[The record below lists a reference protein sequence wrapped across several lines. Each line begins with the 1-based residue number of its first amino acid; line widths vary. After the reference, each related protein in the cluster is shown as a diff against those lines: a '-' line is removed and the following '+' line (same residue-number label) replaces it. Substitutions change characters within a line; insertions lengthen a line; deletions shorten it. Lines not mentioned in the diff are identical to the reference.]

1 MELLFVGA
9 DREVTGS
16 CHCLHVNGKYILVDY
31 GMEQGKD
38 IYENSALPV
47 KPAQID
53 IVLVTHAHIDHSGL
67 IPALVHAGFTGRI
80 VTTQAT
86 AKLCDLMLRDSAH
99 IQMMEAEWH
108 EKKAGR
114 KGEKSYYEPLY
125 TMEDTMSALRLF
137 EGHPYGTVID
147 LCEGVKIRFTDIG
160 HLLGS
165 SSIEV
170 WLSENGVEKKIVFSG
185 DIGNKN
191 QPILRDPQ
199 YTAEADYVLCE
210 STYGDRLHEEQTE
223 DYVDRLTEILRDTFK
238 RGGNVVIPAFAVG
251 RTQVMLYYLRKIKQD
266 NLLPEFP
273 DFPVFVDS
281 PMASGATEIF
291 AETDPSYFDEETAQT
306 LREGVN
312 PITFR
317 GLELTISSEESK
329 EINVNPTPKVIISAS
344 GMCDAGRI
352 KHHLKYNLWRSDSTI
367 VFVGYQAEG
376 TVGRK
381 LLEGAPEVKIL
392 GETIAVHA
400 RIVQLQGMSG
410 HADKNGLLEWVQA
423 FEKKPDKVFVVHG
436 EDEVAA
442 GFAELLR
449 QEYGLDA
456 FAPYSGTE
464 FDLASGEFIRIT
476 KGVPVEKKEGSG
488 PVSDSYTQL
497 VLTGKR
503 MMSLI
508 ESSREFSNKDLDH
521 FTADL
526 KELLLKYGIDQPRQ
540 GGKRTEDGKES
551 ADQEN
556 RKEKRKN
563 R

>member
-1 MELLFVGA
+1 MELLFIGA

-38 IYENSALPV
+38 VYENARLPV
-47 KPAQID
+47 KASQID
-53 IVLVTHAHIDHSGL
+53 FVLVTHAHIDHSGM
-67 IPALVHAGFTGRI
+67 IPLLVRDGFTGRI
-80 VTTQAT
+80 ICTEAT
-86 AKLCDLMLRDSAH
+86 ARLCDLMLRDSAH
-99 IQMMEAEWH
+99 IQMTEAEYQN
-108 EKKAGR
+108 KKAGR
-114 KGEKSYYEPLY
+114 KGETQNVEPMY
-125 TMEDTMSALRLF
+125 TMEDTLAALRLF

-147 LCEGVKIRFTDIG
+147 LCEGVKIRFTDVG

-170 WLSENGVEKKIVFSG
+170 WLSENGTDRKVVFSG

-191 QPILRDPQ
+191 QPILRDPE

-210 STYGDRLHEEQTE
+210 STYGDRLHEEQTGNYVE
-223 DYVDRLTEILRDTFK
+223 DLVDVLRDTFN

-251 RTQVMLYYLRKIKQD
+251 RTQVMLYYLRRIKQE
-266 NLLPEFP
+266 NLLPEYP

-291 AETDPSYFDEETAQT
+291 AETDPSYFDEETAQV

-317 GLELTISSEESK
+317 GLELTISAEESK

-376 TVGRK
+376 TLGRK
-381 LLEGAPEVKIL
+381 LIEGAEEVKVL

-400 RIVQLQGMSG
+400 KIVQLQGMSG

-423 FEKKPDKVFVVHG
+423 FEQKPRKVFVVHG
-436 EDEVAA
+436 DDEVAA
-442 GFAELLR
+442 GFADLLKE
-449 QEYGLDA
+449 QYGLDA
-456 FAPYSGTE
+456 YAPFSGTE
-464 FDLASGEFIRIT
+464 FDLASGEFITIT
-476 KGVPVEKKEGSG
+476 KGIPVAPKSEAGGG
-488 PVSDSYTQL
+488 PVSDSFTQL
-497 VLTGKR
+497 VLAGKR
-503 MMSLI
+503 LTSLI
-508 ESSREFSNKDLDH
+508 SASRGLPNKDLDR
-521 FTADL
+521 FAAEL
-526 KELLLKYGIDQPRQ
+526 KKLMEKYVVSPAGNDEKAAAENGENPAR
-540 GGKRTEDGKES
+540 ED
-551 ADQEN
+551 
-556 RKEKRKN
+556 RKE
-563 R
+563 

>member
-381 LLEGAPEVKIL
+381 LLEGVPEVKIL

-476 KGVPVEKKEGSG
+476 KGVPVEKKESSG

-503 MMSLI
+503 IMSLI

-540 GGKRTEDGKES
+540 GGKRTEDGKDA

>member
-442 GFAELLR
+442 GFAELLQ

-540 GGKRTEDGKES
+540 GGKRTEDGKDA

>member
-381 LLEGAPEVKIL
+381 LLEGVPEVKIL

>member
-503 MMSLI
+503 IMSLI

>member
-137 EGHPYGTVID
+137 EGHPYGNVID

-251 RTQVMLYYLRKIKQD
+251 RTQVMLYYLRKIKQE

-476 KGVPVEKKEGSG
+476 KGVPVEKKESSG

-540 GGKRTEDGKES
+540 GGKRTEDGKDA